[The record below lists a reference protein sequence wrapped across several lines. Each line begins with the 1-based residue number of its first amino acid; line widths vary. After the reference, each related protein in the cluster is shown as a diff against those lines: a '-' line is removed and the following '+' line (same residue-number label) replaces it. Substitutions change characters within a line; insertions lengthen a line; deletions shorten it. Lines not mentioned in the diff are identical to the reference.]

1 MKRIYE
7 ENKKLDVL
15 FSSRYGENIGE
26 MFTKNK
32 LALLVELG
40 ELANEVK
47 SFKYW
52 SIKKPIYDRVLEEYA
67 DGLMLI
73 FLFMS
78 TYNLELHDSRSEYI
92 DINNLFIKLFNLMT
106 NIEDNISEVYS
117 HYLLLGDLLG
127 FTQSEIEDAVLNKI
141 EISKKRLESEY

>member
-1 MKRIYE
+1 MKRIYD
-7 ENKKLDVL
+7 ENKKLDMI
-15 FSSRYGENIGE
+15 FFERFGDNNGE

-52 SIKKPIYDRVLEEYA
+52 SIKKPINERVLEEYA

-73 FLFMS
+73 LMFMS
-78 TYNLELHDSRSEYI
+78 TYNLDLHESRLSSI
-92 DINNLFIKLFNLMT
+92 DINELFIKLFKLIT
-106 NIEDNISEVYS
+106 DIEDNIVEVYS
-117 HYLLLGDLLG
+117 NYLLLGEMLG
-127 FTQSEIEDAVLNKI
+127 ISKSEIEQAVLAKI
-141 EISKKRLESEY
+141 EIAKQRLESEY

>member
-7 ENKKLDVL
+7 ENKKLDLL
-15 FSSRYGENIGE
+15 FKEKYGDNIGE
-26 MFTKNK
+26 MFVKNK

-52 SIKKPIYDRVLEEYA
+52 SIKKPIYEKVIEEYA

-78 TYNLELHDSRSEYI
+78 TYNLELHDSELI
-92 DINNLFIKLFNLMT
+92 AMDINELFIKLFNLIT
-106 NIEDNISEVYS
+106 NLEDNIKSIYS
-117 HYLLLGDLLG
+117 NYLLLGEMLG
-127 FTQSEIEDAVLNKI
+127 FSKDEIEAAVISKI
-141 EISKKRLESEY
+141 EVAKQRLESEY